1 MKGRTM
7 REAFIEWNP
16 TKDVTKA
23 LLAHAVR
30 VADEYMAEGYQLT
43 LRQLY
48 YQLVARDIIPN
59 AQSWYK
65 RLGDVVTKARMSGW
79 LDWDAIVD
87 RGRTPVMPSQWDSPT
102 HILNVAADSYRTDRW
117 QGQETYVEVWVEK
130 DALMGILEPVCERE
144 HVRALACRGYAS
156 ATAIYDSAKR
166 LGDAA
171 ERGQEPHVLYLG
183 DHDPSGLDMTRDI
196 RDRLSTMLAYFDVQV
211 DRLAPNM
218 DQVIEHAPPPNPT
231 KLSDSRA
238 KRYIASY
245 GDDSWEL
252 DALDPATLTQVVDEA
267 ILNLRDAELWD
278 AMLDEE
284 EKERAQI
291 RKAAAA
297 LRTGK

>member
-1 MKGRTM
+1 
-7 REAFIEWNP
+7 
-16 TKDVTKA
+16 
-23 LLAHAVR
+23 
-30 VADEYMAEGYQLT
+30 
-43 LRQLY
+43 
-48 YQLVARDIIPN
+48 
-59 AQSWYK
+59 
-65 RLGDVVTKARMSGW
+65 
-79 LDWDAIVD
+79 
-87 RGRTPVMPSQWDSPT
+87 
-102 HILNVAADSYRTDRW
+102 
-117 QGQETYVEVWVEK
+117 
-130 DALMGILEPVCERE
+130 MGILEPVCERE

-211 DRLAPNM
+211 DRLALNM

-252 DALDPATLTQVVDEA
+252 DALDPATLTQVVEEA
-267 ILNLRDAELWD
+267 ILNLRDVELWD